1 MLRFLTFLV
10 CFFSVF
16 PSFSAVRFLKLPIKN
31 HRVIKN
37 FSPQV
42 ESPFLGIQFVGSRS
56 VYPVRWGRVIRVGEL
71 EGYPGLSVIIRHDEK
86 DGYFF
91 SIYSGFKSTS
101 VSIGEGVTTQNRLGA
116 VGRKKGLYFEVRNS
130 DALVI
135 DPMVVLDFPFE
146 VKRISKSERL
156 MAVRGAYR
164 YLQQV
169 RGMSQSEASQF
180 LQAVKRSSG
189 KIGVPVTELLSVM
202 MAESNLNHLAKSGN
216 APLDSGQIAVGLIQ
230 WRTTTA
236 RALGTTQRNLYSLS
250 SIGQLKYVE
259 RYFFQ
264 AGIRENIKKY
274 NSLSDTHMA
283 VFQPHV
289 GGELGAGIKAP
300 GDMVV
305 ISGRGQAYRQNRG
318 LDKNGDGQIT
328 KTELSR
334 LTYRAFFA
342 LVQRGKN

>member
-1 MLRFLTFLV
+1 MNILYILII
-10 CFFSVF
+10 FFNF
-16 PSFSAVRFLKLPIKN
+16 NSFAAVRFLSLPVDN
-31 HRVIKN
+31 HKVLKN
-37 FSPQV
+37 FSPKI
-42 ESPFLGIQFVGSRS
+42 EDPFVGVLFGTTEKIVKS
-56 VYPVRWGRVIRVGEL
+56 VRFGRVVKVGFFA
-71 EGYPGLSVIIRHDEK
+71 GYDGLTVIIRHDEE
-86 DGYFF
+86 DGFFF
-91 SIYSGFKSTS
+91 SVYANLSRSH
-101 VSIGEGVTTQNRLGA
+101 VSEGDKIMGKKPLGV
-116 VGRKKGLYFEVRNS
+116 VGRKKELYFEVRTS
-130 DALVI
+130 SGGVV
-135 DPMVVLDFPFE
+135 DPMVVLDFPFD
-146 VKRISKSERL
+146 VRNIGKQERL
-156 MAVRGAYR
+156 LAIRGAHR
-164 YLQQV
+164 CLQQV
-169 RGMSQSEASQF
+169 RGMNRSEASEF

-202 MAESNLNHLAKSGN
+202 MAESNLNHRAKSGN

-230 WRTTTA
+230 WRTSTA

-300 GDMVV
+300 GEMVV
-305 ISGRGQAYRQNRG
+305 ISGRGQAYKQNRG
-318 LDKNGDGQIT
+318 LDKNRDGQIT

-342 LVQRGKN
+342 LIQRGKN